1 MREHFKVSGDNGKQ
15 NETETNIATNN
26 VIKFNE
32 IRGEREHSFG
42 DMKNNFPSCFMVSVL

>member
-1 MREHFKVSGDNGKQ
+1 MVGGTFSLFATL
-15 NETETNIATNN
+15 TENKKLSF
-26 VIKFNE
+26 VLHGLKFNE